1 MNQPLSSFANQRGF
15 TLMESL
21 IALVLFA
28 IIILGSGTAIK
39 SMLTTQKEMNVGFIV
54 LNEMQK
60 RLQEAQDKA
69 ATSGM
74 CARIS
79 TTEYEINTEN
89 TYYFGC
95 STEKIVIPGDNPP
108 TTSKE
113 IEWPILAASDDSET
127 TAKNCAAGVL
137 DESCFIVGR

>member
-54 LNEMQK
+54 VNEMQK
-60 RLQEAQDKA
+60 RLQQAQDKTD
-69 ATSGM
+69 TSGM
-74 CARIS
+74 CARVSTDNFTVAGKTFYISCSIAEITVS
-79 TTEYEINTEN
+79 TTQK
-89 TYYFGC
+89 
-95 STEKIVIPGDNPP
+95 S
-108 TTSKE
+108 
-113 IEWPILAASDDSET
+113 EWPVLAASHVSLSI
-127 TAKNCAAGVL
+127 AQACAAGTSL
-137 DESCFIVGR
+137 HESCFVVGR